1 MKFTE
6 NSNWRKS
13 MRIKKFLAL
22 GMTCCLFM
30 VTPVQSIAAPLETQ
44 TDLLVQDQNSFR
56 DLMDIIILEK
66 EQFPTLGEDELLE
79 HLDIKLN
86 NRVFNNRG
94 ITDIW
99 NALTDSE
106 KKLVIRYPFDALKVN
121 TAKNIATNQTE
132 IKLGRNGLGDKSD
145 AFRHGIWNAEMT
157 VLIGIEKAE
166 LFATAHEDKDISG
179 NEADGFSKTAHK
191 EMDLHNNEIGRQIGQ
206 KNENLNESEMSD
218 LIYQEINKVNSNFI
232 WLHE

>member
-106 KKLVIRYPFDALKVN
+106 KKLVIRYPFDALKV
-121 TAKNIATNQTE
+121 
-132 IKLGRNGLGDKSD
+132 
-145 AFRHGIWNAEMT
+145 
-157 VLIGIEKAE
+157 KAMH
-166 LFATAHEDKDISG
+166 LDMG
-179 NEADGFSKTAHK
+179 YG
-191 EMDLHNNEIGRQIGQ
+191 MRR
-206 KNENLNESEMSD
+206 
-218 LIYQEINKVNSNFI
+218 
-232 WLHE
+232 

>member
-1 MKFTE
+1 MGIGDYKV
-6 NSNWRKS
+6 KS
-13 MRIKKFLAL
+13 
-22 GMTCCLFM
+22 
-30 VTPVQSIAAPLETQ
+30 
-44 TDLLVQDQNSFR
+44 
-56 DLMDIIILEK
+56 
-66 EQFPTLGEDELLE
+66 ED
-79 HLDIKLN
+79 
-86 NRVFNNRG
+86 FNNK
-94 ITDIW
+94 DIMG
-99 NALTDSE
+99 LPDKPSE
-106 KKLVIRYPFDALKVN
+106 AGF
-121 TAKNIATNQTE
+121 
-132 IKLGRNGLGDKSD
+132 S
-145 AFRHGIWNAEMT
+145 AEMT